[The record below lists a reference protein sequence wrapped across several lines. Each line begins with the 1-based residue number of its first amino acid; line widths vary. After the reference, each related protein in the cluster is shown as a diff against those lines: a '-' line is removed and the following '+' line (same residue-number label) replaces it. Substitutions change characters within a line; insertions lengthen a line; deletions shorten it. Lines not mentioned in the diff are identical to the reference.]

1 MALNVGP
8 GIIMLSFL
16 RFLTTKR
23 TLQLQHIKIVLL
35 LHKNN
40 LIITASA
47 FIIVNTATLLIKY
60 IAC

>member
-1 MALNVGP
+1 MALYIGL

-47 FIIVNTATLLIKY
+47 FIIVNIAKFLMKY
-60 IAC
+60 IAG